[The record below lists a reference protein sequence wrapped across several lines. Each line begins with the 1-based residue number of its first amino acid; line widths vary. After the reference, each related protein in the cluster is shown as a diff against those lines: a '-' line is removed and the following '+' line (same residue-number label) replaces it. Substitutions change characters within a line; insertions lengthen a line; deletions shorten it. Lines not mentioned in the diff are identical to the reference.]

1 MSAPIVVV
9 EEIVQEAIVQ
19 PGIRRTVIVQPAPPT
34 EVIVESDDKSTI
46 VVQDRVGSVL
56 VRNIV
61 AVDREDAFSDI
72 LMQQDCHKGDPI
84 TTMGFVVD
92 SNNPV
97 RDFARVA
104 GIALADAASGTIV
117 QVQTDGSIK
126 NATWSW
132 TRGQDIFV
140 NGTVLSMVPPTSG
153 FAAVMGNASASDTIV
168 MNIVQIAF

>member
-9 EEIVQEAIVQ
+9 EEIVQAAIVQ
-19 PGIRRTVIVQPAPPT
+19 PGTRRTVIVQPAPPT
-34 EVIVESDDKSTI
+34 EVIVESDDKTII

-56 VRNIV
+56 VRNII
-61 AVDREDAFSDI
+61 AVEREDTFSDI
-72 LMQQDCHKGDPI
+72 LLQEDCIKGDPI

-104 GIALADAASGTIV
+104 GIALADGLSGTRV
-117 QVQTDGSIK
+117 QVQTDGSVK
-126 NATWSW
+126 NSTWSW